1 MRKLFLIASFSA
13 VLAPARR
20 GGPAPHCLTHRHS
33 PNAPFL
39 FDTNKPNKI
48 IILLRALLKTMEKQ
62 FSIQYKFAV
71 GCTGNLACPERT
83 RRACASRSWRFGVA
97 NQEIGVPRNARC
109 ADDDSRFTSRRSRAT
124 RLIVARPGALRSR
137 RMQQRLH
144 HHAVLLGFLAQ
155 RGDLLR
161 RGVWGG

>member
-1 MRKLFLIASFSA
+1 MRKYFLIARFSA
-13 VLAPARR
+13 TSAPARR
-20 GGPAPHCLTHRHS
+20 GGPAPRLTDLDSRIA
-33 PNAPFL
+33 PPFL

-48 IILLRALLKTMEKQ
+48 KILLRALLKTMEKQ

-161 RGVWGG
+161 RGVRGG